1 MCGLACR
8 ERANL
13 SLQLKDTK
21 TVVGRLQWVIGL
33 ILHII
38 AFFIYLTIFDVGH
51 VLIFGSDRIAL
62 HPSWQL
68 LFFVAYMCVR
78 GTGPVVP
85 SCACTRLTCS
95 LDLEQ

>member
-1 MCGLACR
+1 MLPSKVGDVIHAYVVQLTRCCWCR

-38 AFFIYLTIFDVGH
+38 AFFIYLTIFDVSTLA
-51 VLIFGSDRIAL
+51 VLHGLVCKVMRS
-62 HPSWQL
+62 
-68 LFFVAYMCVR
+68 
-78 GTGPVVP
+78 
-85 SCACTRLTCS
+85 S
-95 LDLEQ
+95 L